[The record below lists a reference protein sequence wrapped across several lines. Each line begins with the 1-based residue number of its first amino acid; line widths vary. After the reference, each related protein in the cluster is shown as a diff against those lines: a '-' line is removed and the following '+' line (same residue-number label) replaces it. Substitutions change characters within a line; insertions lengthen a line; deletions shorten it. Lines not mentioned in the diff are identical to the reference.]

1 MTVSSSIG
9 ADVWPLLTGL
19 FIEKIPMIFM
29 YLTFAPLAS
38 CFVMFLTALS
48 IGKNFKI
55 VSKSHETKEVSEIN
69 DIPLDR
75 KVRETPAQSKLKDE
89 IEKIKTQLLKLRSI
103 ENSGISALNCR
114 DEIV

>member
-29 YLTFAPLAS
+29 YLTFAPLVS
-38 CFVMFLTALS
+38 CFVMFLAALS

-55 VSKSHETKEVSEIN
+55 VTKSYETKELSEVKE
-69 DIPLDR
+69 PM
-75 KVRETPAQSKLKDE
+75 LK
-89 IEKIKTQLLKLRSI
+89 
-103 ENSGISALNCR
+103 N
-114 DEIV
+114 

>member
-19 FIEKIPMIFM
+19 FIEKTPMIFM

-48 IGKNFKI
+48 IGKKFKI
-55 VSKSHETKEVSEIN
+55 ATKSHEIEETKELSE
-69 DIPLDR
+69 
-75 KVRETPAQSKLKDE
+75 VHETMLK
-89 IEKIKTQLLKLRSI
+89 K
-103 ENSGISALNCR
+103 
-114 DEIV
+114 